1 MTPSNMWCSVSLATF
16 FAENIFA
23 QSTDTVTKVQKRFG
37 KKRIMPKKSIIRYV
51 IILGNVVLK
60 IRKSWSSLLF
70 SDNIVSRIRVFEYH
84 SNILFHFHPL

>member
-37 KKRIMPKKSIIRYV
+37 KKRIMHKKSIIR
-51 IILGNVVLK
+51 
-60 IRKSWSSLLF
+60 
-70 SDNIVSRIRVFEYH
+70 
-84 SNILFHFHPL
+84 